1 MPADGSPSSPPP
13 RRHGLTDASLR
24 VLVLELGPL
33 AELDTI
39 AGLRARSRDP
49 REMPGTGGEQ
59 RDAAAALDA
68 ASDRGTL
75 AAARL
80 AWVRLHQLGA
90 DHRAT
95 GLWIAEHAGAVRR
108 GALVGVE
115 EWALTYA
122 RLEGPRGMRE
132 ADERAREQA
141 MGAEV
146 RLAAAKAAI
155 RGGMTEPRA
164 RELESAKMAHDSA
177 VARAPALRAELAA
190 WGRDRLEALG
200 EAWEAT
206 TGGAD
211 DTNTR
216 TEG

>member
-33 AELDTI
+33 AELDLV
-39 AGLRARSRDP
+39 AGLKGRSRDP
-49 REMPGTGGEQ
+49 REFPGTGGEQ

-68 ASDRGTL
+68 ASDKGVLT
-75 AAARL
+75 AARV
-80 AWVRLHQLGA
+80 AWVRLHRLPVA
-90 DHRAT
+90 VIPTA
-95 GLWIAEHAGAVRR
+95 LWVAERAGAVRR
-108 GALVGVE
+108 GALVGVA
-115 EWALTYA
+115 EWAITYA
-122 RLEGPRGMRE
+122 RLEGPPKLRE

-146 RLAAAKAAI
+146 RLAAAKDAI